1 MWVLLVKGGKG
12 CGLQLHPLYY
22 GQCGKRN
29 NVFKNNE
36 HLVTWFEGE
45 FHFGGCVL
53 LIKWWGDVPP
63 LCMAF

>member
-12 CGLQLHPLYY
+12 CWLQLHPLYY
-22 GQCGKRN
+22 GQRGKRN

-45 FHFGGCVL
+45 FHGGGAGVEC
-53 LIKWWGDVPP
+53 GE
-63 LCMAF
+63 